1 MKNQD
6 VLKSVKEIETTIRN
20 SQEQLNTLIAELR
33 QEEVIASLHKWKT
46 ISTSQLQRK
55 FKMGY
60 ASSSTLI
67 DNLLKKRLISRNS
80 EGSNYKVIKNRK

>member
-1 MKNQD
+1 MKNKD
-6 VLKSVKEIETTIRN
+6 ILKVVKEIGTTIRK
-20 SQEQLNTLIAELR
+20 SEEQLDTLIAELR
-33 QEEVIASLHKWKT
+33 QEEVIASLYKWKT

-60 ASSSTLI
+60 ASSSVLI

-80 EGSNYKVIKNRK
+80 EGSNYKVLKNKK